1 MSEALDNHPATV
13 SKRIM
18 EGTSTHCIYMSFK
31 SLKSTTNIVLGMPT
45 CATLTDIHDLINT
58 GMCVNAYS
66 AVASSIIG
74 GGLIYTRVLKSI
86 VFMVWEH
93 EYMNMGPPPPPNYR
107 GCYGTGIFSDYTYL
121 PCSCSNKIALD
132 KYCFKI

>member
-1 MSEALDNHPATV
+1 
-13 SKRIM
+13 
-18 EGTSTHCIYMSFK
+18 
-31 SLKSTTNIVLGMPT
+31 MPT

-86 VFMVWEH
+86 VFMVCEH
-93 EYMNMGPPPPPNYR
+93 EYMNMSPPPPIIEVAMALAYSLIIR
-107 GCYGTGIFSDYTYL
+107 IFLVHDQIKLLLT
-121 PCSCSNKIALD
+121 NIAL
-132 KYCFKI
+132 KYSNS